1 MDTRKITE
9 TYSVAPQISPEDMP
23 ALAEA
28 GFTHVLCNRPDEE
41 IPANLH
47 ADTMRTAAEAA
58 GLIFV
63 VNPVSNAGMT
73 PDNIT
78 RQQEVIDTQG
88 ARILA
93 YCRSGTRSTFVW
105 GLANAER
112 LAPET
117 ILQAA
122 AEAGYDLSPLRPY
135 LEAQSKDGSRG

>member
-47 ADTMRTAAEAA
+47 ADTMRAAAEAA

-73 PDNIT
+73 PENIA
-78 RQQEVIDTQG
+78 RQQEVIDTDG

-105 GLANAER
+105 GLVNAGR

-117 ILQAA
+117 ILEAA

-135 LEAQSKDGSRG
+135 LEAQSGDGSRG